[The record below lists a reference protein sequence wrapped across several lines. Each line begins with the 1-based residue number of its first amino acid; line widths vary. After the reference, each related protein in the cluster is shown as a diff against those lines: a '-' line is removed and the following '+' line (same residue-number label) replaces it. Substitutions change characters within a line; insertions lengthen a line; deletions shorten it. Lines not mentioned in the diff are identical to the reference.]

1 MRISALFA
9 AAVMSLAASACATT
23 PADTHHHHPAAHVNA
38 IQLDVDA
45 RAVVEWA
52 DALNGRNYVQRQVTS
67 MEVGGGQT
75 VSLEFADL
83 PPEVFDPAAL
93 GGETIDLTVTVLTT
107 VLENGDVHHA
117 VTLETVGTESGTRE
131 IIAQPSLT
139 AAKGATSTVHIGTE
153 APGQLESG
161 FSMDLVASRIE

>member
-1 MRISALFA
+1 MRISTLFA
-9 AAVMSLAASACATT
+9 AAVISLAASGCSTT
-23 PADTHHHHPAAHVNA
+23 SADRHHYHPAAHANA
-38 IQLDVDA
+38 MQLNVDA
-45 RAVVEWA
+45 RAVVEWDA
-52 DALNGRNYVQRQVTS
+52 ALNGRNYTQRQVTS

-107 VLENGDVHHA
+107 VLGNGDVLHA
-117 VTLETVGTESGTRE
+117 VTLETVGAESGTRE

-139 AAKGATSTVHIGTE
+139 AAQGETSTIHIGTE

-161 FSMDLVASRIE
+161 FTMDLVASRIE